1 MGGGGQ
7 RGSTNSRQSMQAL
20 GILIPIVG
28 GNPRKRSPPKLD
40 NRCQQG
46 HMCNMHVPVYSY
58 HSELTELA
66 L

>member
-46 HMCNMHVPVYSY
+46 HVPVYSY